1 MSTKR
6 TGRPVG
12 ERVKEACE
20 IVEACGPCDYKLV
33 SVWMEPGVL
42 HNTHKYCN
50 RAVELGLM
58 TVETFPHDARTNA
71 QFSIVPAWREVF
83 ASLSKQPIVRVALV
97 KRAPAPKA
105 PGRAPSQKYIRAT
118 RRAPQEKQSR
128 WAGVSSVW
136 GMAA

>member
-12 ERVKEACE
+12 ERVKEVCE

-33 SVWMEPGVL
+33 SAWTEPGVL

-58 TVETFPHDARTNA
+58 TVVTFPRAARTNA
-71 QFSIVPAWREVF
+71 QFSIVPNWRAVF
-83 ASLSKQPIVRVALV
+83 ASLSKQPIVRVAAV
-97 KRAPAPKA
+97 KR
-105 PGRAPSQKYIRAT
+105 
-118 RRAPQEKQSR
+118 SR
-128 WAGVSSVW
+128 WQGVSSVW

>member
-1 MSTKR
+1 MITKR

-12 ERVKEACE
+12 ARVKEACE

-58 TVETFPHDARTNA
+58 TVVTTAPSDHINA
-71 QFSIVPAWREVF
+71 QFSIVPTWREVL
-83 ASLSKQPIVRVALV
+83 ARLAKQPIVRVATVKKLV
-97 KRAPAPKA
+97 PSQVQRRG
-105 PGRAPSQKYIRAT
+105 PGRPRQEQQK
-118 RRAPQEKQSR
+118 SR
-128 WAGVSSVW
+128 WFGVSSVW

>member
-58 TVETFPHDARTNA
+58 TVVTTAPSDHINA
-71 QFSIVPAWREVF
+71 QFSIVPNWREVL
-83 ASLSKQPIVRVALV
+83 ARLAKQPIVRVATV
-97 KRAPAPKA
+97 KKRAPKIEPR
-105 PGRAPSQKYIRAT
+105 PVL
-118 RRAPQEKQSR
+118 RRVPQEQQSR

>member
-12 ERVKEACE
+12 ARVKEACE

-33 SVWMEPGVL
+33 SAWMEAGVL

-50 RAVELGLM
+50 RAMELGLM
-58 TVETFPHDARTNA
+58 TVETFPNDARANA
-71 QFSIVPAWREVF
+71 QFSIVPNWRAVL
-83 ASLSKQPIVRVALV
+83 ARLSKQPIVRVAKV
-97 KRAPAPKA
+97 KK
-105 PGRAPSQKYIRAT
+105 
-118 RRAPQEKQSR
+118 SR
-128 WAGVSSVW
+128 WFGVSSVW

>member
-1 MSTKR
+1 MSKKR

-58 TVETFPHDARTNA
+58 TVVTFPPEARANA
-71 QFSIVPAWREVF
+71 QFSIVPHWRAVF
-83 ASLSKQPIVRVALV
+83 SSLSKQPIVRVAKV
-97 KRAPAPKA
+97 KRAPKTQPRLV
-105 PGRAPSQKYIRAT
+105 P
-118 RRAPQEKQSR
+118 RRAPQQKQSR